1 MSLFTSNWNY
11 LGETIFKKFEICSM
25 LWGGEID
32 LNEFHISSANY
43 GGPIALVKKIHSQ
56 VKSHQQNVRIY
67 SAFGELLSEF
77 SISED
82 IIQIGWSHRE
92 EFICV
97 LSNGFIS
104 LYDMFGQ
111 HNSTLTLD
119 QEIRDSK
126 LIECK
131 IYKNDDR
138 TEIPLMKE
146 PPTCWEILTYDI
158 DTRLIVSHDKELTIL
173 RSQDL
178 GLININPFGE
188 SFDEF
193 ITAMAVSFDYSRI
206 AFFTETGKLFI
217 ANCDSNLPNCM
228 SVFSTESKIKPKQLT
243 WCGKDAVACH
253 WTNLIFFVD
262 NEKNWL
268 KYPTYGNVHMI
279 QEIDCIRVI
288 DSDFQEL
295 ITKVDESAVEIF
307 KIGSWSSGANLL
319 EASRLFEQENHK
331 VDDYIRLIEE
341 KNEMEYA
348 VNACLKAA
356 CHEFD
361 ISTQKLLLRASTFGK
376 CFAKNCDSD
385 SFYRVCQRLRILNA
399 LRNPDVGIPLTYNQ
413 LERININV
421 IIDRLI
427 ERRHFLLALRIA
439 QFLQIVPEDGMI
451 KILTKW
457 AFFKIRQPNIDE
469 EEVAARISRKIQP
482 KSGVSFAE
490 IANKAIEY
498 GRKNLAIK
506 LLDLELKATEQVPLL
521 LKLKEYRRALQRAI
535 ESGNTNLIHM
545 VVLSFKKIQT
555 NDQFYLGLRD
565 FPIAYNLYQKYCRQD
580 DREQL
585 RNIYIQETDHISEGF
600 SYLEQSIELE
610 SEQNDQDQS
619 TKNYRKNK
627 ITLITTAMDKFKR
640 SRNNFL
646 SQHIDEYCRLLKYQ
660 LRLESKFVGIKFF
673 DLSLQQTLACLLKNH
688 EIKLCEELKKEFKIS
703 EKRYYHQRL
712 LTMAEMS
719 EWQEIEQLSK
729 GKKSPIGYEPFVDVC
744 IQFNNRYEAQKY
756 LPRIRDEN
764 KIKYFIK
771 VGNLDDAAKF
781 AQDAKDFEALRYI
794 MSKCIQSGNRILQEK
809 IRQMIEN

>member
-1 MSLFTSNWNY
+1 M
-11 LGETIFKKFEICSM
+11 
-25 LWGGEID
+25 
-32 LNEFHISSANY
+32 
-43 GGPIALVKKIHSQ
+43 KKIHSQ

-138 TEIPLMKE
+138 TGIALLTTSLSFFLCNNLYDIKLRRLAEIPLMKE

-565 FPIAYNLYQKYCRQD
+565 FPIAYNLYQKV
-580 DREQL
+580 
-585 RNIYIQETDHISEGF
+585 S
-600 SYLEQSIELE
+600 
-610 SEQNDQDQS
+610 
-619 TKNYRKNK
+619 
-627 ITLITTAMDKFKR
+627 
-640 SRNNFL
+640 
-646 SQHIDEYCRLLKYQ
+646 
-660 LRLESKFVGIKFF
+660 
-673 DLSLQQTLACLLKNH
+673 
-688 EIKLCEELKKEFKIS
+688 
-703 EKRYYHQRL
+703 
-712 LTMAEMS
+712 
-719 EWQEIEQLSK
+719 
-729 GKKSPIGYEPFVDVC
+729 
-744 IQFNNRYEAQKY
+744 
-756 LPRIRDEN
+756 
-764 KIKYFIK
+764 FIP
-771 VGNLDDAAKF
+771 
-781 AQDAKDFEALRYI
+781 Q
-794 MSKCIQSGNRILQEK
+794 
-809 IRQMIEN
+809 